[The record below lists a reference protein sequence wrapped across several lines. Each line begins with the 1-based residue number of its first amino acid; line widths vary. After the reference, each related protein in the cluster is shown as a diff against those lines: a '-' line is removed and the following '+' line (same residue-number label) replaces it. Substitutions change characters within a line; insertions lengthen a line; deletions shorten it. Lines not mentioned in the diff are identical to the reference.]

1 MLRILHHVF
10 ALSATFGMIYLYTA
24 EIFPT
29 VTRSTAVGLSSSFAR
44 IGGVIAPF
52 IGSLNDILGPQV
64 PLAVFGISAV
74 LAGILTLFLP
84 ETMNRKIPD
93 TLEEGKQIKC
103 DWKDGI
109 LKPEVKSKNPYI

>member
-64 PLAVFGISAV
+64 PLAVFGICLLYTSPSPRDRQKSRMPSSA
-74 LAGILTLFLP
+74 
-84 ETMNRKIPD
+84 
-93 TLEEGKQIKC
+93 
-103 DWKDGI
+103 
-109 LKPEVKSKNPYI
+109 